1 MAAQRRCRE
10 VTGPGPC
17 SVAVRAKP
25 PKEQRN
31 ENFVLARRQKEKEL
45 LENTNLI
52 KLFDQYCKVY
62 RWQQHKEQKWLNS
75 AVQRKVDE
83 TMQEYLAGIDE
94 RRVRLCE
101 LLEAEE
107 SRYCTEMEALE
118 ETAQEKQAKMKE
130 RAKVLKEKREGER
143 QQLVAEKREQQFR
156 EQSEELRTLWMKKHQ
171 KEVFED
177 QLAQVALKEELEKQQ
192 KKEEQMLEELLKEDM
207 LAKEK
212 QEAVKM
218 QKVAEQN
225 WETLN
230 ALNAQVAVLKAH
242 KEEAKRL
249 KEEEALLLK
258 EEQQL
263 LKLENEQLQ
272 MEKLQKQRE
281 CRDMLLRAAQDRKNR
296 LNEENQVE
304 LALEMKILE
313 KALQDPPENIEK
325 ARRKQELLKEQKTY
339 LAHLAQQLEE
349 ENQRQKEVD
358 KIIDEEIAKIW
369 DKKAEQLRL
378 EKEARKQLLND
389 VLNTRQLQIEEKLQ
403 RNVKKQEELAQE
415 KKLLAEA
422 ITKLRQTEEEKYAR
436 LCELLEAEESRYCTE
451 MEALEETAQEKQAKM
466 KERAKVLKEKR
477 EGERQQL
484 VAEKREQQFREQ
496 SEELRTLWMKK
507 HQKEVFEDQL
517 AQVAL
522 KEELEKQQKKEEQ
535 MLEELLKEDMLAKE
549 KQEAVKMQKVAE
561 QNWETLNALNAQ
573 VAVLKAHK
581 EEAKR
586 LKEEEALLL
595 KEEQQLLKLENEQL
609 QMEKLQ
615 KQREC
620 RDMLLR
626 AAQDRKNRLNEE
638 NQVELAL
645 EMKIL
650 EKALQDPPENIEKA
664 RRKQELL
671 KEQKTYLAHL
681 AQQLEEENQRQKEVD
696 KIIDE
701 EIAKI
706 WDKKAEQLRLEK
718 EARKQLLNDVLNTRQ
733 LQIEEKLQR
742 NVKKQEELA
751 QEKKLLAEAITKL
764 RQTEEEKYARLCEL
778 LEAEESRYCTEMEA
792 LEETAQE
799 KQAKMKER
807 AKVLKEKREGERQQ
821 LVAEKREQQFREQSE
836 ELRTLWMKKH
846 QKEVFEDQLAQVA
859 LKEELEK
866 QQKKEE
872 QMLEELLKE
881 DMLAKEKQEAVK
893 MQKVAEQNW
902 ETLNALNA
910 QVAVLKAHK
919 EEAKRLKE
927 EEALLLKE
935 EQQLLKLENEQL
947 QMEKLQKQRECRD
960 MLLRAAQDR
969 KNRLNEENQVEL
981 ALEMKILEK
990 ALQDAPENIEKA
1002 RRKQEL
1008 LKEQKT
1014 YLAHLAQQL
1023 EEENQRQKEV
1033 DKIIDE
1039 EIAKIWDKKAE
1050 QLRLEKEARKQLL
1063 NDVLNTRQL
1072 QIEEKLQRNVKKQEE
1087 LAQEKKLLAEAITK
1101 LRQTEEEK
1109 YARLCEL
1116 LEAEESRYCTEME
1129 ALEETA
1135 QEKQAKMKERAK
1147 VLKEKREGERQQLVA
1162 EKREQQFRLC
1172 ELLEAEESRYCTEME
1187 ALEET
1192 AQEKQAKMKERAKV
1206 LKEKREGE
1214 RQQLVAEKREQQFRE
1229 QSEELRTLWMKKHQ
1243 KEVFEDQLAQVALKE
1258 ELEKQQKK
1266 EEQMLEEL
1274 LKEDMLAKEKQEA
1287 VKMQKVA
1294 EQNWETLN
1302 ALNAQVAVL
1311 KAHKE
1316 EAKRLKEEEALL
1328 LKEEQQLLKLENE
1341 QLQME
1346 KLQKQRECRDMLL
1359 RAAQDRKNRLNEENQ
1374 VELALEMKILEKAL
1388 QDPPENIEKARR
1400 KQELLKEQ
1408 KTYLAHLAQQLEEE
1422 NQRQKEVDKII
1433 DEEIA
1438 KIWDK
1443 KAEQLRLEK
1452 EARKQLLN
1460 DVLNTRQ
1467 LQIEEKLQR
1476 NVKKQEELAQEKKLL
1491 AEAITK
1497 LRQTEEE
1504 KYARLC
1510 ELLEAEESRYC
1521 TEMEALEETAQEKQA
1536 KMKERAKV
1544 LKEKREGERQQL
1556 VAEKREQQ
1564 FREQSE
1570 ELRTLWMKKHQKE
1583 VFEDQLAQV
1592 ALKEELEKQQK
1603 KEEQMLEELLK
1614 EDMLAKEKQEAV
1626 KMQKVAEQNWET
1638 LNALNAQVAVLKA
1651 HKEEAKRLK
1660 EEEALL
1666 LKEEQQL
1673 LKLENEQLQ
1682 MEKLQKQ
1689 RECRDMLLRAA
1700 QDRKNR
1706 LNEENQVELALEMKI
1721 LEKALQ
1727 DPPENIEK
1735 ARRKQELL
1743 KEQKTY
1749 LAHLAQQL
1757 EEENQRQKEVDKIID
1772 EEIAKIWD
1780 KKAEQLRLEKEARKQ
1795 LLNDVLNTR
1804 QLQIEEKLQR
1814 NVKKQEELAQ
1824 EKKLLAEAI
1833 TKLRQTEEEKYAR
1846 KVKEAKEYKEQL
1858 RAQMAYQQQARDAEQ
1873 EEKQQDYELSLEAER
1888 AYQEKQLC
1896 LFGLPLGCCQ
1906 CHGLNT
1912 QNGTAEHQQHFKTE
1926 QHKKWSDVNRKL
1938 LERFWQWGEG
1948 TAPHTTLSSPCQW
1961 TKLAFMPKER

>member
-94 RRVRLCE
+94 RRVRLCELLEAEESRYCTEMEALEETAQEKQAKMKERAKVLKEKREGERQQLVAEKREQQFRLCELLEAEESRYCTEMEALEETAQEKQAKMKERAKVLKEKREGERQQLVAEKREQQFREQSEELRTLWMKKHQKEVFEDQLAQVALKEELEKQQKKEEQMLEELLKEDMLAKEKQEAVKMQKVAEQNWETLNALNAQVAVLKAHKEEAKRLKEEEALLLKEEQQLLKLENEQLQMEKLQKQRECRDMLLRAAQDRKNRLNEENQVELALEMKILEKALQDPPENIEKARRKQELLKEQKTYLAHLAQQLEEENQRQKEVDKIIDEEIAKIWDKKAEQLRLEKEARKQLLNDVLNTRQLQIEEKLQRNVKKQEELAQEKKLLAEAITKLRQTEEEKYARLCELLEAEESRYCTEMEALEETAQEKQAKMKERAKVLKEKREGERQQLVAEKREQQFREQSEELRTLWMKKHQKEVFEDQLAQVALKEELEKQQKKEEQMLEELLKEDMLAKEKQEAVKMQKVAEQNWETLNALNAQVAVLKAHKEEAKRLKEEEALLLKEEQQLLKLENEQLQMEKLQKQRECRDMLLRAAQDRKNRLNEENQVELALEMKILEKALQDAPENIEKARRKQELLKEQKTYLAHLAQQLEEENQRQKEVDKIIDEEIAKIWDKKAEQLRLEKEARKQLLNDVLNTRQLQIEEKLQRNVKKQEELAQEKKLLAEAITKLRQTEEEKYARLCE

-990 ALQDAPENIEKA
+990 ALQD
-1002 RRKQEL
+1002 
-1008 LKEQKT
+1008 
-1014 YLAHLAQQL
+1014 
-1023 EEENQRQKEV
+1023 
-1033 DKIIDE
+1033 
-1039 EIAKIWDKKAE
+1039 
-1050 QLRLEKEARKQLL
+1050 
-1063 NDVLNTRQL
+1063 
-1072 QIEEKLQRNVKKQEE
+1072 
-1087 LAQEKKLLAEAITK
+1087 
-1101 LRQTEEEK
+1101 
-1109 YARLCEL
+1109 
-1116 LEAEESRYCTEME
+1116 
-1129 ALEETA
+1129 
-1135 QEKQAKMKERAK
+1135 
-1147 VLKEKREGERQQLVA
+1147 
-1162 EKREQQFRLC
+1162 
-1172 ELLEAEESRYCTEME
+1172 
-1187 ALEET
+1187 
-1192 AQEKQAKMKERAKV
+1192 
-1206 LKEKREGE
+1206 
-1214 RQQLVAEKREQQFRE
+1214 
-1229 QSEELRTLWMKKHQ
+1229 
-1243 KEVFEDQLAQVALKE
+1243 
-1258 ELEKQQKK
+1258 
-1266 EEQMLEEL
+1266 
-1274 LKEDMLAKEKQEA
+1274 
-1287 VKMQKVA
+1287 
-1294 EQNWETLN
+1294 
-1302 ALNAQVAVL
+1302 
-1311 KAHKE
+1311 
-1316 EAKRLKEEEALL
+1316 
-1328 LKEEQQLLKLENE
+1328 
-1341 QLQME
+1341 
-1346 KLQKQRECRDMLL
+1346 
-1359 RAAQDRKNRLNEENQ
+1359 
-1374 VELALEMKILEKAL
+1374 
-1388 QDPPENIEKARR
+1388 
-1400 KQELLKEQ
+1400 
-1408 KTYLAHLAQQLEEE
+1408 
-1422 NQRQKEVDKII
+1422 
-1433 DEEIA
+1433 
-1438 KIWDK
+1438 
-1443 KAEQLRLEK
+1443 
-1452 EARKQLLN
+1452 
-1460 DVLNTRQ
+1460 
-1467 LQIEEKLQR
+1467 
-1476 NVKKQEELAQEKKLL
+1476 
-1491 AEAITK
+1491 
-1497 LRQTEEE
+1497 
-1504 KYARLC
+1504 
-1510 ELLEAEESRYC
+1510 
-1521 TEMEALEETAQEKQA
+1521 
-1536 KMKERAKV
+1536 
-1544 LKEKREGERQQL
+1544 
-1556 VAEKREQQ
+1556 
-1564 FREQSE
+1564 
-1570 ELRTLWMKKHQKE
+1570 
-1583 VFEDQLAQV
+1583 
-1592 ALKEELEKQQK
+1592 
-1603 KEEQMLEELLK
+1603 
-1614 EDMLAKEKQEAV
+1614 
-1626 KMQKVAEQNWET
+1626 
-1638 LNALNAQVAVLKA
+1638 
-1651 HKEEAKRLK
+1651 
-1660 EEEALL
+1660 
-1666 LKEEQQL
+1666 
-1673 LKLENEQLQ
+1673 
-1682 MEKLQKQ
+1682 
-1689 RECRDMLLRAA
+1689 
-1700 QDRKNR
+1700 
-1706 LNEENQVELALEMKI
+1706 
-1721 LEKALQ
+1721 
-1727 DPPENIEK
+1727 PPENIEK

>member
-94 RRVRLCE
+94 RRVRLCELLEAEESRYCTEMEALEETAQEKQAKMKERAKVLKEKREGERQQLVAEKREQQFREQSEELRTLWMKKHQKEVFEDQLAQVALKEELEKQQKKEEQMLEELLKEDMLAKEKQEAVKMQKVAEQNWETLNALNAQVAVLKAHKEEAKRLKEEEALLLKEEQQLLKLENEQLQMEKLQKQRECRDMLLRAAQDRKNRLNEENQVELALEMKILEKALQDPPENIEKARRKQELLKEQKTYLAHLAQQLEEENQRQKEVDKIIDEEIAKIWDKKAEQLRLEKEARKQLLNDVLNTRQLQIEEKLQRNVKKQEELAQEKKLLAEAITKLRQTEEEKYARLCELLEAEESRYCTEMEALEETAQEKQAKMKERAKVLKEKREGERQQLVAEKREQQFRLCELLEAEESRYCTEMEALEETAQEKQAKMKERAKVLKEKREGERQQLVAEKREQQFREQSEELRTLWMKKHQKEVFEDQLAQVALKEELEKQQKKEEQMLEELLKEDMLAKEKQEAVKMQKVAEQNWETLNALNAQVAVLKAHKEEAKRLKEEEALLLKEEQQLLKLENEQLQMEKLQKQRECRDMLLRAAQDRKNRLNEENQVELALEMKILEKALQDAPENIEKARRKQELLKEQKTYLAHLAQQLEEENQRQKEVDKIIDEEIAKIWDKKAEQLRLEKEARKQLLNDVLNTRQLQIEEKLQRNVKKQEELAQEKKLLAEAITKLRQTEEEKYARLCE

-990 ALQDAPENIEKA
+990 ALQD
-1002 RRKQEL
+1002 
-1008 LKEQKT
+1008 
-1014 YLAHLAQQL
+1014 
-1023 EEENQRQKEV
+1023 
-1033 DKIIDE
+1033 
-1039 EIAKIWDKKAE
+1039 
-1050 QLRLEKEARKQLL
+1050 
-1063 NDVLNTRQL
+1063 
-1072 QIEEKLQRNVKKQEE
+1072 
-1087 LAQEKKLLAEAITK
+1087 
-1101 LRQTEEEK
+1101 
-1109 YARLCEL
+1109 
-1116 LEAEESRYCTEME
+1116 
-1129 ALEETA
+1129 
-1135 QEKQAKMKERAK
+1135 
-1147 VLKEKREGERQQLVA
+1147 
-1162 EKREQQFRLC
+1162 
-1172 ELLEAEESRYCTEME
+1172 
-1187 ALEET
+1187 
-1192 AQEKQAKMKERAKV
+1192 
-1206 LKEKREGE
+1206 
-1214 RQQLVAEKREQQFRE
+1214 
-1229 QSEELRTLWMKKHQ
+1229 
-1243 KEVFEDQLAQVALKE
+1243 
-1258 ELEKQQKK
+1258 
-1266 EEQMLEEL
+1266 
-1274 LKEDMLAKEKQEA
+1274 
-1287 VKMQKVA
+1287 
-1294 EQNWETLN
+1294 
-1302 ALNAQVAVL
+1302 
-1311 KAHKE
+1311 
-1316 EAKRLKEEEALL
+1316 
-1328 LKEEQQLLKLENE
+1328 
-1341 QLQME
+1341 
-1346 KLQKQRECRDMLL
+1346 
-1359 RAAQDRKNRLNEENQ
+1359 
-1374 VELALEMKILEKAL
+1374 
-1388 QDPPENIEKARR
+1388 
-1400 KQELLKEQ
+1400 
-1408 KTYLAHLAQQLEEE
+1408 
-1422 NQRQKEVDKII
+1422 
-1433 DEEIA
+1433 
-1438 KIWDK
+1438 
-1443 KAEQLRLEK
+1443 
-1452 EARKQLLN
+1452 
-1460 DVLNTRQ
+1460 
-1467 LQIEEKLQR
+1467 
-1476 NVKKQEELAQEKKLL
+1476 
-1491 AEAITK
+1491 
-1497 LRQTEEE
+1497 
-1504 KYARLC
+1504 
-1510 ELLEAEESRYC
+1510 
-1521 TEMEALEETAQEKQA
+1521 
-1536 KMKERAKV
+1536 
-1544 LKEKREGERQQL
+1544 
-1556 VAEKREQQ
+1556 
-1564 FREQSE
+1564 
-1570 ELRTLWMKKHQKE
+1570 
-1583 VFEDQLAQV
+1583 
-1592 ALKEELEKQQK
+1592 
-1603 KEEQMLEELLK
+1603 
-1614 EDMLAKEKQEAV
+1614 
-1626 KMQKVAEQNWET
+1626 
-1638 LNALNAQVAVLKA
+1638 
-1651 HKEEAKRLK
+1651 
-1660 EEEALL
+1660 
-1666 LKEEQQL
+1666 
-1673 LKLENEQLQ
+1673 
-1682 MEKLQKQ
+1682 
-1689 RECRDMLLRAA
+1689 
-1700 QDRKNR
+1700 
-1706 LNEENQVELALEMKI
+1706 
-1721 LEKALQ
+1721 
-1727 DPPENIEK
+1727 PPENIEK

>member
-1162 EKREQQFRLC
+1162 EKREQQFR
-1172 ELLEAEESRYCTEME
+1172 
-1187 ALEET
+1187 
-1192 AQEKQAKMKERAKV
+1192 
-1206 LKEKREGE
+1206 
-1214 RQQLVAEKREQQFRE
+1214 E

-1504 KYARLC
+1504 KYARLCELLEAEESRYCTEMEALEETAQEKQAKMKERAKVLKEKREGERQQLVAEKREQQFRLC